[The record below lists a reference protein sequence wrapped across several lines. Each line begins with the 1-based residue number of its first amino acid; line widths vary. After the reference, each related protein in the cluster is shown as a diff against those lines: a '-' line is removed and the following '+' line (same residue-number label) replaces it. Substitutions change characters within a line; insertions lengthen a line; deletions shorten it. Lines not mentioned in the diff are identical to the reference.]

1 MDQAP
6 GDTDHT
12 GAQELTGS
20 PDNAADLLKA
30 DLMTPTHQTALIRTF
45 AALRFTTGAAAWLAP
60 NKTGRLMGLSAG
72 HDQPFTTQLFG
83 SRELTLAL
91 AITDPVSPQLRS
103 FALRLGLLTDA
114 LDVIAAVRGIRADT
128 LLLVAEGNTH
138 IADLNRTAQ
147 LHIAGARLELVPH
160 ATHHYDDTSAITHVA
175 WRTVEW
181 FSTLCA

>member
-72 HDQPFTTQLFG
+72 RDQPFTTQLFG

-128 LLLVAEGNTH
+128 LS
-138 IADLNRTAQ
+138 RTGAF
-147 LHIAGARLELVPH
+147 IAGGGAALFAGLGIAAMNGQMH
-160 ATHHYDDTSAITHVA
+160 TSGATA
-175 WRTVEW
+175 
-181 FSTLCA
+181 